1 VRLLGVH
8 PGATQFHRVPVVV
21 GRVRPATQP
30 ITRLENRAPPAHRQ
44 LARGRH
50 LSESTAD
57 DHDIRTRF
65 RRPTAVSLRSSD
77 LNGIHPVSVDE
88 AVTGVITQPV

>member
-1 VRLLGVH
+1 M
-8 PGATQFHRVPVVV
+8 V
-21 GRVRPATQP
+21 GLVRPATQP
-30 ITRLENRAPPAHRQ
+30 ITRLDQNRAPPAHRQ

-65 RRPTAVSLRSSD
+65 RRPHGSL
-77 LNGIHPVSVDE
+77 PSV
-88 AVTGVITQPV
+88 V